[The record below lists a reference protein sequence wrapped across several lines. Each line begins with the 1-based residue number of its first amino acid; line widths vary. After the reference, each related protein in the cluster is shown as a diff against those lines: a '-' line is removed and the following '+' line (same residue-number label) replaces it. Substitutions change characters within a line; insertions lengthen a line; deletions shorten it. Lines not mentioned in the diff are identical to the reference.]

1 MDRLTDTTG
10 DLPTILRAHNEE
22 VRALK
27 HKLKQV
33 SRGKSINFLGPTFP
47 HFILI
52 HDQASQNA
60 FTRISVLANYQYHL
74 KQFLCPKKITFRFTF
89 IRSSFQVYEQKREKE
104 RKLDQRDSQLFK
116 MREVNSSLRDL
127 ARNKQLDQ
135 REKLKSSLD
144 TTQDMLSA
152 REDEVKASRIDA
164 SHSGG
169 IMPQKQELG
178 LRFI

>member
-1 MDRLTDTTG
+1 M
-10 DLPTILRAHNEE
+10 
-22 VRALK
+22 
-27 HKLKQV
+27 
-33 SRGKSINFLGPTFP
+33 
-47 HFILI
+47 
-52 HDQASQNA
+52 
-60 FTRISVLANYQYHL
+60 
-74 KQFLCPKKITFRFTF
+74 
-89 IRSSFQVYEQKREKE
+89 YEQKREKE

-116 MREVNSSLRDL
+116 MREMNSSLRDL

-169 IMPQKQELG
+169 FMPQKTGVGTESQL
-178 LRFI
+178 LSLNRRKCQQNIVLHISHDTRPPVQIKT

>member
-1 MDRLTDTTG
+1 M
-10 DLPTILRAHNEE
+10 I
-22 VRALK
+22 
-27 HKLKQV
+27 
-33 SRGKSINFLGPTFP
+33 
-47 HFILI
+47 
-52 HDQASQNA
+52 
-60 FTRISVLANYQYHL
+60 
-74 KQFLCPKKITFRFTF
+74 
-89 IRSSFQVYEQKREKE
+89 SSFQVYEQKREKE

-169 IMPQKQELG
+169 FMPQKQELG
-178 LRFI
+178 LRFIC